1 MIVRPSRPLHS
12 QPCFLSRSRR
22 AALIAASVA
31 SVLLG
36 TFVSSD
42 ATAQASSASAV
53 SDASAPGA
61 ASAAGAITQYSVKPG
76 QSLSDIASQITG
88 STDRATREK
97 MARALFDAN
106 PNAFMGHD
114 PSRLKLGSVL
124 NVPVV
129 EDAAVAAGASGASAP
144 MVVSAP
150 AVEASGSV
158 AAEGTSNAVGA
169 VNGAATAA
177 SGAVAPVAPNASSE
191 PNVAL
196 PTSEAQSVTSASAAA
211 SASEATPASEAAPV
225 LSASSAPAATVAPVS
240 APSATGSTAMSVN
253 GPIGWLIGAVV
264 VIGLLLLVMRA
275 SKRRRIASAAA
286 AVAANEGAPQEPSPV
301 STPPETTVAHPHDG
315 LANHAHVSTGAADLD
330 SASIERGQGELN
342 VVAASMENYDAAQSF
357 DTPTED
363 KPFLPAESNAIDDD
377 ADGAR
382 VTLSESRAQDAAS
395 PARDADAKRAPFM
408 PDAPAALHRDFT
420 PPRPGAIEA
429 ALAAERAA
437 ADRAEALRAEMEARE
452 QELREA
458 AALEQATREAE
469 AQEAAARETE
479 AREVAARELAAR
491 EAEAREVAAREAE
504 ARESTAREVAAR
516 EAETREAEARE
527 VAAREAAVRETEA
540 REAEAREV
548 AAREAEAREV
558 AAREAASLEVQARET
573 AARETEAREAAARET
588 EAREAE
594 AREVA
599 AREAEARETEARE
612 AAALEAQARET
623 EAREIAAREASTHA
637 SNAYESGQ
645 HSASTQPAAPEPA
658 SNHRNDAEGESA
670 YDDEPSPASRFPQPK
685 FPQEAIEALSAL
697 DFGLPPRQEA
707 PAPSDV
713 HVQPPVPATSTEPA
727 AQNEAPLTPAPA
739 TPQPIAD
746 PAVFDRQ
753 NAQHSH
759 PEPATPPPSASEQ
772 IESGTA
778 GAASVAGLGASRF
791 GPLSLDFD
799 YNSPA
804 SQTEPLPAFTP
815 EQIST
820 IARNKLELAVE
831 YIELGDLSGAR
842 TLLQEVIESN
852 DPATRQPAAT
862 LLSTLAPLS

>member
-12 QPCFLSRSRR
+12 PLRFLSRSRR

-53 SDASAPGA
+53 SEASAPVS
-61 ASAAGAITQYSVKPG
+61 ASAPVAPVALVTQYSVKPG

-88 STDRATREK
+88 SNDRATREK
-97 MARALFDAN
+97 MSRALFDAN

-124 NVPVV
+124 NVPAV
-129 EDAAVAAGASGASAP
+129 EDAGVAAAASEASEASAP
-144 MVVSAP
+144 VAASSPVA
-150 AVEASGSV
+150 EASGSV
-158 AAEGTSNAVGA
+158 GAAAPVEGTSNAAGA
-169 VNGAATAA
+169 VSGAAMAA
-177 SGAVAPVAPNASSE
+177 SGAVTAVAPNAASE
-191 PNVAL
+191 PNAAL
-196 PTSEAQSVTSASAAA
+196 PTSEAQPAA
-211 SASEATPASEAAPV
+211 SASEAANASASEVAPASEAAPA
-225 LSASSAPAATVAPVS
+225 LSASSTPAATVAPVS
-240 APSATGSTAMSVN
+240 APSATGSTAISAN
-253 GPIGWLIGAVV
+253 GPIGWLVGAVA
-264 VIGLLLLVMRA
+264 VIGLLLLVMR
-275 SKRRRIASAAA
+275 SGKRRRAASAAA
-286 AVAANEGAPQEPSPV
+286 ALTAAERAPQAPPV
-301 STPPETTVAHPHDG
+301 VSKAPEITAVPPHDG
-315 LANHAHVSTGAADLD
+315 STSHAQASTGAADLD
-330 SASIERGQGELN
+330 GASVQRAQGELN

-363 KPFLPAESNAIDDD
+363 KPFPPAESNAIDDD
-377 ADGAR
+377 ADGAQ
-382 VTLSESRAQDAAS
+382 VTLGESRAQDAA
-395 PARDADAKRAPFM
+395 PARDTETKRAPFM

-452 QELREA
+452 HELREA
-458 AALEQATREAE
+458 AALEQATREAV
-469 AQEAAARETE
+469 AQEAAARELE
-479 AREVAARELAAR
+479 AQEATARELAAQEAAAR
-491 EAEAREVAAREAE
+491 EAAAHEAAMRETEAHEVAAREA
-504 ARESTAREVAAR
+504 
-516 EAETREAEARE
+516 
-527 VAAREAAVRETEA
+527 
-540 REAEAREV
+540 
-548 AAREAEAREV
+548 
-558 AAREAASLEVQARET
+558 
-573 AARETEAREAAARET
+573 AARETEAREAAARE
-588 EAREAE
+588 
-594 AREVA
+594 
-599 AREAEARETEARE
+599 

-623 EAREIAAREASTHA
+623 QARETAAQEAATRA
-637 SNAYESGQ
+637 SAAHESGE
-645 HSASTQPAAPEPA
+645 HVASAQSAIAPQSA
-658 SNHRNDAEGESA
+658 TNQRDDAEDASA

-713 HVQPPVPATSTEPA
+713 QPPAPAAFAEST
-727 AQNEAPLTPAPA
+727 AQNEAPLAPAPA

-759 PEPATPPPSASEQ
+759 PESATTPPSASEQ

-799 YNSPA
+799 YNTPA
-804 SQTEPLPAFTP
+804 SQSEPLPAFTP

-852 DPATRQPAAT
+852 DPATRQPAVT

>member
-31 SVLLG
+31 SVMLG
-36 TFVSSD
+36 TFISSD
-42 ATAQASSASAV
+42 ATAQASGASAV
-53 SDASAPGA
+53 SEASAPAA
-61 ASAAGAITQYSVKPG
+61 ASAVSAAAPVTQYSVKPG

-88 STDRATREK
+88 SNDRATREK
-97 MARALFDAN
+97 MSRALFDAN

-124 NVPVV
+124 NVPAV
-129 EDAAVAAGASGASAP
+129 EDAGMAAAASGASVAA
-144 MVVSAP
+144 SAP
-150 AVEASGSV
+150 AVEASGS
-158 AAEGTSNAVGA
+158 AAATAPAEGVSNAVGA
-169 VNGAATAA
+169 VNGAAMAA
-177 SGAVAPVAPNASSE
+177 SGAVATVAPNASSE
-191 PNVAL
+191 ANVAL
-196 PTSEAQSVTSASAAA
+196 PTSEAQPAA
-211 SASEATPASEAAPV
+211 SASEAVSASEAAPTSAPA
-225 LSASSAPAATVAPVS
+225 LSASSAPEATIAPAS
-240 APSATGSTAMSVN
+240 APSTTGSTAMSAN
-253 GPIGWLIGAVV
+253 GPIGWLVGAVV
-264 VIGLLLLVMRA
+264 VIGLLLLVMRGG
-275 SKRRRIASAAA
+275 KRRRAASAAA
-286 AVAANEGAPQEPSPV
+286 VVATDDRAPQEPPVV
-301 STPPETTVAHPHDG
+301 STAPEITAVPSHDRPTS
-315 LANHAHVSTGAADLD
+315 HAQASTGAADLD
-330 SASIERGQGELN
+330 GASVQRGQSELN

-363 KPFLPAESNAIDDD
+363 KPFPPAEINSLADDDD
-377 ADGAR
+377 ADAGGAR
-382 VTLSESRAQDAAS
+382 VTLGESRAQDAGN
-395 PARDADAKRAPFM
+395 PTRDADTKRAPFM

-452 QELREA
+452 HELREA
-458 AALEQATREAE
+458 AALEQATREAV
-469 AQEAAARETE
+469 AQEAAARELE
-479 AREVAARELAAR
+479 AREAEARELAAR
-491 EAEAREVAAREAE
+491 EA
-504 ARESTAREVAAR
+504 
-516 EAETREAEARE
+516 
-527 VAAREAAVRETEA
+527 EA

-548 AAREAEAREV
+548 AARE
-558 AAREAASLEVQARET
+558 T
-573 AARETEAREAAARET
+573 AARETEAREAEAREVEAREVAAREAAARET

-594 AREVA
+594 AREAATREAA
-599 AREAEARETEARE
+599 AREIAARE

-623 EAREIAAREASTHA
+623 EAREAATREAATHA
-637 SNAYESGQ
+637 SDEHESGE
-645 HSASTQPAAPEPA
+645 HAASGESATPEPA
-658 SNHRNDAEGESA
+658 TNQQNHAEDASA
-670 YDDEPSPASRFPQPK
+670 YDDEPSTASRFPQPK

-713 HVQPPVPATSTEPA
+713 QPPIPAAHAEPT
-727 AQNEAPLTPAPA
+727 AQNEIPLTPAPA

-759 PEPATPPPSASEQ
+759 PESTTTPPSASEQ

>member
-1 MIVRPSRPLHS
+1 
-12 QPCFLSRSRR
+12 
-22 AALIAASVA
+22 
-31 SVLLG
+31 
-36 TFVSSD
+36 
-42 ATAQASSASAV
+42 
-53 SDASAPGA
+53 
-61 ASAAGAITQYSVKPG
+61 
-76 QSLSDIASQITG
+76 
-88 STDRATREK
+88 
-97 MARALFDAN
+97 
-106 PNAFMGHD
+106 
-114 PSRLKLGSVL
+114 
-124 NVPVV
+124 
-129 EDAAVAAGASGASAP
+129 
-144 MVVSAP
+144 
-150 AVEASGSV
+150 
-158 AAEGTSNAVGA
+158 
-169 VNGAATAA
+169 
-177 SGAVAPVAPNASSE
+177 
-191 PNVAL
+191 
-196 PTSEAQSVTSASAAA
+196 
-211 SASEATPASEAAPV
+211 
-225 LSASSAPAATVAPVS
+225 
-240 APSATGSTAMSVN
+240 MSVN

-395 PARDADAKRAPFM
+395 PARDADTKRAPFM

-504 ARESTAREVAAR
+504 ARESAAREVAAR

-527 VAAREAAVRETEA
+527 VAAREAAVREMEA

>member
-12 QPCFLSRSRR
+12 QPRFLSRSRH
-22 AALIAASVA
+22 AALVAASVA

-36 TFVSSD
+36 TFVSSE
-42 ATAQASSASAV
+42 AIAQASSASAASV
-53 SDASAPGA
+53 ASEASAPAA
-61 ASAAGAITQYSVKPG
+61 ASAAATTVTQYSVKPG

-88 STDRATREK
+88 SNDRATREK

-129 EDAAVAAGASGASAP
+129 EGLGVAGAASGTSAPVAASS
-144 MVVSAP
+144 P

-158 AAEGTSNAVGA
+158 GAAAPAEGASNAVGA
-169 VNGAATAA
+169 ASAAATAT
-177 SGAVAPVAPNASSE
+177 SGAVATVAPNASSE
-191 PNVAL
+191 AL
-196 PTSEAQSVTSASAAA
+196 PTSEAQPAA
-211 SASEATPASEAAPV
+211 SASEAVSASEVVPASAAAPA
-225 LSASSAPAATVAPVS
+225 LSAPAATVAPVS
-240 APSATGSTAMSVN
+240 APSATGSTAMSLN
-253 GPIGWLIGAVV
+253 GPIGWLVGAVV
-264 VIGLLLLVMRA
+264 VIGLLLLVMR
-275 SKRRRIASAAA
+275 SGKRRRAASAAA
-286 AVAANEGAPQEPSPV
+286 VVTTDERVQQEPPTASKQ
-301 STPPETTVAHPHDG
+301 PETAVVPPHDES
-315 LANHAHVSTGAADLD
+315 ANQAQAPTGAADLD
-330 SASIERGQGELN
+330 GASVQRGQSELN

-363 KPFLPAESNAIDDD
+363 KPFPPAKSNPIDDD

-382 VTLSESRAQDAAS
+382 VTLGENRAQDAAG
-395 PARDADAKRAPFM
+395 PVLRDAGAKRAPFM

-437 ADRAEALRAEMEARE
+437 AGRAEALRIEMEARE
-452 QELREA
+452 HELREA
-458 AALEQATREAE
+458 AALEQATREAV
-469 AQEAAARETE
+469 AQEAAARELE
-479 AREVAARELAAR
+479 AQ
-491 EAEAREVAAREAE
+491 EVAAREAE
-504 ARESTAREVAAR
+504 AREA
-516 EAETREAEARE
+516 
-527 VAAREAAVRETEA
+527 EA
-540 REAEAREV
+540 REAEARE
-548 AAREAEAREV
+548 A
-558 AAREAASLEVQARET
+558 
-573 AARETEAREAAARET
+573 

-594 AREVA
+594 AREA
-599 AREAEARETEARE
+599 EAREAEAREAEAREAEARE
-612 AAALEAQARET
+612 AAAHAASAHESGEQA
-623 EAREIAAREASTHA
+623 AST
-637 SNAYESGQ
+637 ESVTDE
-645 HSASTQPAAPEPA
+645 SAVNQQ
-658 SNHRNDAEGESA
+658 NDTEESSA

-707 PAPSDV
+707 PHIASEA
-713 HVQPPVPATSTEPA
+713 HVQPLAPVAPAVTA
-727 AQNEAPLTPAPA
+727 AQNEAPLAPAPA

-753 NAQHSH
+753 NEQRSH
-759 PEPATPPPSASEQ
+759 PEPTAPPPSASEE

-804 SQTEPLPAFTP
+804 SQTAPLPAFTP

-852 DPATRQPAAT
+852 DPATRQSAAA

>member
-12 QPCFLSRSRR
+12 QPRRFSRSRR
-22 AALIAASVA
+22 AALVAASVA

-36 TFVSSD
+36 TIVSFD
-42 ATAQASSASAV
+42 ANAQASSASAV
-53 SDASAPGA
+53 SAASAPDA
-61 ASAAGAITQYSVKPG
+61 ASAAGAVTQYSVKPG
-76 QSLSDIASQITG
+76 QSLSDIASQMTG
-88 STDRATREK
+88 SNDRATREK

-124 NVPVV
+124 NVPPV
-129 EDAAVAAGASGASAP
+129 EDVGAASASAP
-144 MVVSAP
+144 VAASAP

-158 AAEGTSNAVGA
+158 GAAAPAEGASNTVGA
-169 VNGAATAA
+169 AMAA
-177 SGAVAPVAPNASSE
+177 SGAVTPNASSE
-191 PNVAL
+191 ANALL
-196 PTSEAQSVTSASAAA
+196 PTSEAQPAANASEAV
-211 SASEATPASEAAPV
+211 SASEVAPASAVASSMPAETAAP
-225 LSASSAPAATVAPVS
+225 AS
-240 APSATGSTAMSVN
+240 APSTTGSLATSVN
-253 GPIGWLIGAVV
+253 GPIGWLAGAVV
-264 VIGLLLLVMRA
+264 VIVGLLLLVMRA
-275 SKRRRIASAAA
+275 GKRRRATSAASA
-286 AVAANEGAPQEPSPV
+286 VTEDDRSPQEPPV
-301 STPPETTVAHPHDG
+301 LSTAPETAAILPDDG
-315 LANHAHVSTGAADLD
+315 SASHAQSRTGAADLD
-330 SASIERGQGELN
+330 GASVQGGQSELN
-342 VVAASMENYDAAQSF
+342 VVAASIENYDAAQSF
-357 DTPTED
+357 ETPTED
-363 KPFLPAESNAIDDD
+363 APFPPAGSESINED
-377 ADGAR
+377 AAADAR
-382 VTLSESRAQDAAS
+382 VTLSGPESREQHAANTT
-395 PARDADAKRAPFM
+395 READTKRAPFM

-437 ADRAEALRAEMEARE
+437 TDRAEALRVEMEARE

-458 AALEQATREAE
+458 AVLEQATREAV
-469 AQEAAARETE
+469 AQEA
-479 AREVAARELAAR
+479 
-491 EAEAREVAAREAE
+491 
-504 ARESTAREVAAR
+504 
-516 EAETREAEARE
+516 
-527 VAAREAAVRETEA
+527 
-540 REAEAREV
+540 
-548 AAREAEAREV
+548 
-558 AAREAASLEVQARET
+558 
-573 AARETEAREAAARET
+573 AARETEAREAAAREAAAREAEAREAAANEVAAREAEVREAEAREAVAREAAT
-588 EAREAE
+588 REAAASEAAAREAE

-599 AREAEARETEARE
+599 TREAAARE
-612 AAALEAQARET
+612 AASLEE
-623 EAREIAAREASTHA
+623 AARASGTHESAEHGA
-637 SNAYESGQ
+637 SAQS
-645 HSASTQPAAPEPA
+645 SAPEHTTDRPH
-658 SNHRNDAEGESA
+658 SLQDSSD

-707 PAPSDV
+707 PSPSDI
-713 HVQPPVPATSTEPA
+713 QPPHQPTFPA
-727 AQNEAPLTPAPA
+727 ASATEHPSPTEFTAQDETTPVAETPIASAPA

-753 NAQHSH
+753 NAQHRL
-759 PEPATPPPSASEQ
+759 PESTSTSASEQ

-815 EQIST
+815 EQISS

-852 DPATRQPAAT
+852 DQATRQPAAA

>member
-53 SDASAPGA
+53 SEASAPAA
-61 ASAAGAITQYSVKPG
+61 ASATGAVTQYSVKPG

-88 STDRATREK
+88 SNDRATREK
-97 MARALFDAN
+97 MSRALFDAN

-129 EDAAVAAGASGASAP
+129 EDAGVASAASGASTP
-144 MVVSAP
+144 V
-150 AVEASGSV
+150 VEASGS
-158 AAEGTSNAVGA
+158 AAAAAAAAPAEGASNAAGA
-169 VNGAATAA
+169 VNGAAMAA
-177 SGAVAPVAPNASSE
+177 SGAVATVAPNASSE
-191 PNVAL
+191 AL
-196 PTSEAQSVTSASAAA
+196 PTSEAQAAA
-211 SASEATPASEAAPV
+211 SASEAVSASEVAPASASTPA
-225 LSASSAPAATVAPVS
+225 LSASSVPEATVAPAS
-240 APSATGSTAMSVN
+240 APSPTGSTAMSAN
-253 GPIGWLIGAVV
+253 GPIGWLVGAVV

-275 SKRRRIASAAA
+275 GKRRRAASAAA
-286 AVAANEGAPQEPSPV
+286 ALTADERAPQDPPV
-301 STPPETTVAHPHDG
+301 VLTPPEVIVAPPHDG
-315 LANHAHVSTGAADLD
+315 STSHAHASTGAADLD
-330 SASIERGQGELN
+330 GVSVQRGQGELN

-357 DTPTED
+357 DTPTDD
-363 KPFLPAESNAIDDD
+363 KPFPPAESNAIDDD

-382 VTLSESRAQDAAS
+382 VTLGESRAQDAAS
-395 PARDADAKRAPFM
+395 PTRDTDTKRAPFM

-452 QELREA
+452 HEVREA
-458 AALEQATREAE
+458 AALEQATREAV
-469 AQEAAARETE
+469 AQEAAARELE
-479 AREVAARELAAR
+479 AQEAAARELAAR
-491 EAEAREVAAREAE
+491 EAEAREAEAREAE
-504 ARESTAREVAAR
+504 AREA
-516 EAETREAEARE
+516 EAREAEARDA
-527 VAAREAAVRETEA
+527 AAREAEA

-548 AAREAEAREV
+548 AAREAA
-558 AAREAASLEVQARET
+558 
-573 AARETEAREAAARET
+573 AREAAARET

-594 AREVA
+594 AREAA
-599 AREAEARETEARE
+599 AREAAAREAAARETEARE
-612 AAALEAQARET
+612 A
-623 EAREIAAREASTHA
+623 EAREATAREAATHS
-637 SNAYESGQ
+637 SNEYESGEQ
-645 HSASTQPAAPEPA
+645 AASAQSAIAPEPA
-658 SNHRNDAEGESA
+658 THQPNHAEDASA
-670 YDDEPSPASRFPQPK
+670 YDDEPSPASRLPQPK

-707 PAPSDV
+707 PAPSDI
-713 HVQPPVPATSTEPA
+713 QPPIPAAPTESP
-727 AQNEAPLTPAPA
+727 AQNEAPLTLAPA

-746 PAVFDRQ
+746 PAVFDLQ
-753 NAQHSH
+753 NAQHRH
-759 PEPATPPPSASEQ
+759 PDSTTPPPSASEQ

>member
-12 QPCFLSRSRR
+12 QPRCFSRSRR
-22 AALIAASVA
+22 AALVAASVA

-36 TFVSSD
+36 TIVSFD
-42 ATAQASSASAV
+42 VNAQASSASAV
-53 SDASAPGA
+53 SAASAPDA
-61 ASAAGAITQYSVKPG
+61 ASAAGAVTQYSVKPG

-88 STDRATREK
+88 SNDRATREK

-124 NVPVV
+124 NVPPV
-129 EDAAVAAGASGASAP
+129 EDVGAASAASAASASAP
-144 MVVSAP
+144 VATSAP

-158 AAEGTSNAVGA
+158 GAAAPAEGASNTVGA
-169 VNGAATAA
+169 AMAA
-177 SGAVAPVAPNASSE
+177 SGAVTPNASSE
-191 PNVAL
+191 ANALL
-196 PTSEAQSVTSASAAA
+196 PTSEAQPAANASEAV
-211 SASEATPASEAAPV
+211 SASEVAPASAVASSMPAETAAP
-225 LSASSAPAATVAPVS
+225 AS
-240 APSATGSTAMSVN
+240 APSTTGSLATSVN
-253 GPIGWLIGAVV
+253 GPIGWIAGAVV
-264 VIGLLLLVMRA
+264 VIVGLLLLGMRA
-275 SKRRRIASAAA
+275 GKRRRATSAASA
-286 AVAANEGAPQEPSPV
+286 VTEDDRSPQEPPV
-301 STPPETTVAHPHDG
+301 LSTAPETAAILPDDG
-315 LANHAHVSTGAADLD
+315 SASHAQSPTGAADLD
-330 SASIERGQGELN
+330 GASVQRGQSELN
-342 VVAASMENYDAAQSF
+342 VVAASIENYDAAQSF
-357 DTPTED
+357 ETPTED
-363 KPFLPAESNAIDDD
+363 APFPPAGSESINED
-377 ADGAR
+377 AAADTR
-382 VTLSESRAQDAAS
+382 VTLSGTESREQHAANTT
-395 PARDADAKRAPFM
+395 READTKRAPFM

-429 ALAAERAA
+429 ALAAERSAT
-437 ADRAEALRAEMEARE
+437 DRAEALRVEMEARE

-458 AALEQATREAE
+458 AALEQATREAV
-469 AQEAAARETE
+469 AQEAAAREIE
-479 AREVAARELAAR
+479 AREAAAREAAAR
-491 EAEAREVAAREAE
+491 EAEAREAAANEAAAHEAE
-504 ARESTAREVAAR
+504 AREAA
-516 EAETREAEARE
+516 TREAATREA
-527 VAAREAAVRETEA
+527 AAREAAAREAEA

-548 AAREAEAREV
+548 A
-558 AAREAASLEVQARET
+558 T
-573 AARETEAREAAARET
+573 REAAAREAT
-588 EAREAE
+588 SLEE
-594 AREVA
+594 A
-599 AREAEARETEARE
+599 ARASGTHESAEHGAS
-612 AAALEAQARET
+612 AQ
-623 EAREIAAREASTHA
+623 S
-637 SNAYESGQ
+637 S
-645 HSASTQPAAPEPA
+645 APEHPA
-658 SNHRNDAEGESA
+658 DQPHSLQDSSD

-707 PAPSDV
+707 PSPSN
-713 HVQPPVPATSTEPA
+713 VQPTFPAASATEHPSPIEST
-727 AQNEAPLTPAPA
+727 AQNETTPVAETPIAPAPA

-753 NAQHSH
+753 NAQHRH
-759 PEPATPPPSASEQ
+759 PESTPTSASEQ

-815 EQIST
+815 EQISS

-852 DPATRQPAAT
+852 DQATRQPAAA

>member
-1 MIVRPSRPLHS
+1 M
-12 QPCFLSRSRR
+12 
-22 AALIAASVA
+22 
-31 SVLLG
+31 
-36 TFVSSD
+36 
-42 ATAQASSASAV
+42 SA
-53 SDASAPGA
+53 
-61 ASAAGAITQYSVKPG
+61 
-76 QSLSDIASQITG
+76 
-88 STDRATREK
+88 
-97 MARALFDAN
+97 
-106 PNAFMGHD
+106 
-114 PSRLKLGSVL
+114 
-124 NVPVV
+124 
-129 EDAAVAAGASGASAP
+129 
-144 MVVSAP
+144 
-150 AVEASGSV
+150 
-158 AAEGTSNAVGA
+158 
-169 VNGAATAA
+169 
-177 SGAVAPVAPNASSE
+177 
-191 PNVAL
+191 
-196 PTSEAQSVTSASAAA
+196 
-211 SASEATPASEAAPV
+211 
-225 LSASSAPAATVAPVS
+225 
-240 APSATGSTAMSVN
+240 N
-253 GPIGWLIGAVV
+253 GPIGWLVGAVV
-264 VIGLLLLVMRA
+264 VIGLLLLAMRA
-275 SKRRRIASAAA
+275 GKRRRAASAAA
-286 AVAANEGAPQEPSPV
+286 AVTADDRTPQEPPVV
-301 STPPETTVAHPHDG
+301 STAPEITIAPPHDG
-315 LANHAHVSTGAADLD
+315 TTSHAHASTGAADLEG
-330 SASIERGQGELN
+330 ASVQRGQSELN

-363 KPFLPAESNAIDDD
+363 KPFPPAEINSLDDD
-377 ADGAR
+377 ANGTR
-382 VTLSESRAQDAAS
+382 VTLGESRAQEAAGET
-395 PARDADAKRAPFM
+395 RDADTKRAPFM

-452 QELREA
+452 NELREA
-458 AALEQATREAE
+458 AAAEQATREA
-469 AQEAAARETE
+469 AAKEAAARELE
-479 AREVAARELAAR
+479 AR
-491 EAEAREVAAREAE
+491 EAEAREL
-504 ARESTAREVAAR
+504 TAR

-527 VAAREAAVRETEA
+527 VAAREAAARETVAREAEAREVAAREAAALEVQAHETAARETEA

-558 AAREAASLEVQARET
+558 AAREAAALEVQ
-573 AARETEAREAAARET
+573 AREAAARET

-594 AREVA
+594 AREIA
-599 AREAEARETEARE
+599 AREAAS
-612 AAALEAQARET
+612 LEAQARET
-623 EAREIAAREASTHA
+623 EGREAAAHA
-637 SNAYESGQ
+637 SNEHESGEHAASA
-645 HSASTQPAAPEPA
+645 HSAVAHEPA
-658 SNHRNDAEGESA
+658 TNQQNHAEDASA

-707 PAPSDV
+707 PAPSDI
-713 HVQPPVPATSTEPA
+713 HVQPPVPAAPTESH

-759 PEPATPPPSASEQ
+759 PESATTSPSASEQ